1 MDLGCGGSLLSHQNL
16 TYGVYISYLID
27 TDTLVRLTKEKYM
40 YTVSITW
47 SDKTYTHKAVT
58 RNGALSWLRQ
68 YPNQDVF
75 GKVTNLFGNTVAVK
89 YHR

>member
-1 MDLGCGGSLLSHQNL
+1 
-16 TYGVYISYLID
+16 
-27 TDTLVRLTKEKYM
+27 M

>member
-1 MDLGCGGSLLSHQNL
+1 
-16 TYGVYISYLID
+16 
-27 TDTLVRLTKEKYM
+27 M
-40 YTVSITW
+40 YTVSVTW
-47 SDKTYTHKAVT
+47 STKTYTHKALT
-58 RNGALSWLRQ
+58 RNEALSWLRQ